1 MAKEGE
7 NFSDESWSFALRLY
21 AESGVAEACLRL
33 QSIAGVD
40 VMMLLAVLFAAS
52 QKNIPL
58 SFHDVKALD
67 AVVQPWREQ
76 VVHPLRALR
85 TALKS
90 GPAPAP
96 SSETDKLRS
105 RIKADE
111 LHAEQIEN
119 DLLGNWL
126 QHKTRAPAALTRH
139 RIYDI
144 LADVVRCFGADPSTI
159 EVSAAIDVILG
170 ATARVSA

>member
-33 QSIAGVD
+33 QSIAGID

-52 QKNIPL
+52 QKNILL

-96 SSETDKLRS
+96 TSETDKLRS

-139 RIYDI
+139 QVRGI
-144 LADVVRCFGADPSTI
+144 LTDVVRCFGADSSTI
-159 EVSAAIDVILG
+159 EVSVEIDVILG
-170 ATARVSA
+170 ATTRLSA